1 MKISIN
7 DIKIPYNLV
16 LILPDKEF
24 TSFHLNG
31 KEALPAGKV
40 DLENVAEHYS
50 VRGQVFGVPEE
61 LVFSLDRIQAIH
73 VPDTFG
79 MRPEETVF
87 YLKSQQMEAKN
98 YKDGSVAYDV
108 TMDVRVG
115 DIAYFN
121 YQEHY
126 NCYEE
131 GRYVDTIEH
140 GEMLLIKYD
149 QLLCVQNDDYGLV
162 MLNGILLIEPISLE
176 STFGKNIFSKAGF
189 DIVNLK
195 SKEDDIKKKLNIG
208 FVRAWGRHVKTY
220 MDFSEQNEGPY
231 DFQDGQIVMYNPKVA
246 PPLEYQLHN
255 TMFEGKTL
263 LKLRRRYIFAIL
275 PMDIASE
282 EVTDLVTN
290 INLN

>member
-1 MKISIN
+1 MKISIH
-7 DIKIPYNLV
+7 DIIIPRNFV

-108 TMDVRVG
+108 PMTVCLG
-115 DIAYFN
+115 DTVYFN

-131 GRYVDTIEH
+131 GRYVDTEL

-149 QLLCVQNDDYGLV
+149 QLICADPYDNGELI

-231 DFQDGQIVMYNPKVA
+231 DFKDGQIVMYNPKVA

-275 PMDIASE
+275 PMDIASD
-282 EVTDLVTN
+282 EVIDLVTN

>member
-1 MKISIN
+1 MKISIH

-31 KEALPAGKV
+31 KESLPAGKV

-79 MRPEETVF
+79 MRQEETVF
-87 YLKSQQMEAKN
+87 YLKSQMTEAKN

-108 TMDVRVG
+108 GMDVRVG

-149 QLLCVQNDDYGLV
+149 QLICAETEYEGLV

-208 FVRAWGRHVKTY
+208 FVRAWGRPVRKY
-220 MDFSEQNEGPY
+220 MDFPENKDGNY
-231 DFQDGQIVMYNPKVA
+231 NFQDGQIVMYNPKVA